1 MFDRTRSGVADKNRR
16 RRTWSWCFLVEQ
28 ALQEHE
34 TKRRMSSFVFAQR
47 RPHSL
52 FVRARPRVRVG
63 AMRRVCRC
71 GTKMREK
78 ICCQNRVL
86 TSLLPLALI
95 RGKVALVSV
104 LIGCE
109 PRGVFPPFL
118 LNRKSTLDDVMA

>member
-28 ALQEHE
+28 ALWEHE

-47 RPHSL
+47 RPH
-52 FVRARPRVRVG
+52 
-63 AMRRVCRC
+63 
-71 GTKMREK
+71 KK